1 MSIFLSVI
9 VLGYKC
15 EVLLIL
21 KSDCTLVGSKPIF
34 CFWGLINNSYATS
47 TKHHLSDFPTGF
59 PNTEGDELTQAGG
72 ELGAGY
78 IVWNCSLCKSH
89 ALSLN
94 SCTFCILLNVVL
106 HLF

>member
-1 MSIFLSVI
+1 MSRFLSVI

-21 KSDCTLVGSKPIF
+21 KSDCTLLIF
-34 CFWGLINNSYATS
+34 WSLINNSYATS
-47 TKHHLSDFPTGF
+47 TEHHLSDFPTGF
-59 PNTEGDELTQAGG
+59 PNTEEDELTQAGG
-72 ELGAGY
+72 MLGAGY

>member
-1 MSIFLSVI
+1 MSRFLSVI
-9 VLGYKC
+9 VPGYNC

-21 KSDCTLVGSKPIF
+21 KSDCALLIF

-72 ELGAGY
+72 MLGAGY

-89 ALSLN
+89 ALYLN